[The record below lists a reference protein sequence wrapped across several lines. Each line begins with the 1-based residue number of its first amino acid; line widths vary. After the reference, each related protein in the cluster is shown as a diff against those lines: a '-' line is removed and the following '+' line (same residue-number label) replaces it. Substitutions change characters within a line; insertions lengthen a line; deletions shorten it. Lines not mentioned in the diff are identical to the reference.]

1 MPAPILYCGDT
12 NLEGAASYLA
22 GLMTHFGWH
31 FDYVPSHIPM
41 TRELIERPHSLLILS
56 DYPATQF
63 DDELQQIALRQIE
76 QGMGLLMIGG
86 WESFRGFGG
95 DWDLAP
101 LAKALPVEIGREDD
115 RINFSQPTILIP
127 ERFDESHPFYH
138 DQQKIIG
145 QLPWCES
152 PPTIGGLNGVW
163 VKPSAWSLLNATSFH
178 LYHDIEKDW
187 DPNEWVARVESRYYA
202 LVVDAF
208 RSARTAAF
216 MSDVAP
222 HWVGGF
228 VDWGPE
234 RVKAQAAG
242 ASAIEVG
249 SYYAQFW
256 KQLLSWVGR
265 LE

>member
-22 GLMTHFGWH
+22 GLMTHFGWA
-31 FDYVPSHIPM
+31 FDYVPSHVPM
-41 TRELIERPHSLLILS
+41 SRELIERPHSLLILS
-56 DYPATQF
+56 DYPASQF
-63 DDELQQIALRQIE
+63 DDELQQIALKQVE
-76 QGMGLLMIGG
+76 SGMGLLMIGG
-86 WESFRGFGG
+86 WESFHGCGG
-95 DWDLAP
+95 DWDVAP
-101 LAKALPVEIGREDD
+101 LARALPVEISRDDD
-115 RINFSQPTILIP
+115 RVNFDQPTLLSLHHSQS
-127 ERFDESHPFYH
+127 ELW
-138 DQQKIIG
+138 G
-145 QLPWCES
+145 LPWFQR
-152 PPTIGGLNGVW
+152 PPTIGGLNHFTA
-163 VKPSAWSLLNATSFH
+163 KTAAHSLLVVTPFNAEFSAET
-178 LYHDIEKDW
+178 DM
-187 DPNEWVARVESRYYA
+187 WVWRESRPAFPA
-202 LVVDAF
+202 LVTHSHGKGRTMAF
-208 RSARTAAF
+208 A
-216 MSDVAP
+216 SDVAP

>member
-1 MPAPILYCGDT
+1 MSAPILYCGDT
-12 NLEGAASYLA
+12 NLDGAASYLA
-22 GLMTHFGWH
+22 GLMTHFGWA
-31 FDYVPSHIPM
+31 FDYVPSHVPM

-63 DDELQQIALRQIE
+63 DKELQKVAVKQIDRGI
-76 QGMGLLMIGG
+76 GLLMIGG

-95 DWDLAP
+95 NWNGTP
-101 LAKALPVEIGREDD
+101 LGNALPVDIGNRDD
-115 RINFSQPTILIP
+115 RVNFSQPTLLACGG
-127 ERFDESHPFYH
+127 DELHPT
-138 DQQKIIG
+138 ISR
-145 QLPWCES
+145 LPWNEQ
-152 PPTIGGLNGVW
+152 PPTIGGLN
-163 VKPSAWSLLNATSFH
+163 
-178 LYHDIEKDW
+178 
-187 DPNEWVARVESRYYA
+187 RVRAKENSESA
-202 LVVDAF
+202 LVAVPHKAF
-208 RSARTAAF
+208 EFDGQFVFQEKKPYPALVLGKQSRGRTAAF

-228 VDWGPE
+228 VDWGPK

-256 KQLLSWVGR
+256 KQLLTWVGR

>member
-12 NLEGAASYLA
+12 NLEGAASYLT
-22 GLMTHFGWH
+22 GLMTHFGWA
-31 FDYVPSHIPM
+31 FDYVPSHVPM
-41 TRELIERPHSLLILS
+41 TRELIERPHSLLIFS

-63 DDELQQIALRQIE
+63 DDDLQEIALKQVE
-76 QGMGLLMIGG
+76 AGVGLLMIGG
-86 WESFRGFGG
+86 WESFHGCGG
-95 DWDLAP
+95 NWNGTP
-101 LAKALPVEIGREDD
+101 LGEALPVEIGNRDD
-115 RINFSQPTILIP
+115 RVNFPQTTLLVRSA
-127 ERFDESHPFYH
+127 DEDHPVI
-138 DQQKIIG
+138 KN
-145 QLPWCES
+145 LPWNEQT
-152 PPTIGGLNGVW
+152 PTIGGLNRVHA
-163 VKPSAWSLLNATSFH
+163 KPETECALIALPHKVFEFDGEFVFQKKKSH
-178 LYHDIEKDW
+178 
-187 DPNEWVARVESRYYA
+187 PA
-202 LVVDAF
+202 LVLGKQS
-208 RSARTAAF
+208 RGRTAAF